1 MDMFYAA
8 IEIRDS
14 LDEDGPLKPDLP
26 VAVGD
31 LAMI

>member
-8 IEIRDS
+8 IEIREKPEI
-14 LDEDGPLKPDLP
+14 EDKP

-31 LAMI
+31 VTMI